1 MKEILTE
8 LLERYQHLSD
18 YAETKLGVIVAFNTA
33 IIIGVGSIIKDQE
46 KFIKYYLIF
55 AILMNCISIFFAFS
69 GLIAKKRNSHSS
81 TNKTETKNYYYY
93 KYVAQLNEHQ
103 FLENISKDYNLNQSN
118 SKQEQDL
125 SNQIVVLAR
134 NAERK
139 FYSFNIALKFTIVS
153 LITPIGLLIFNI
165 YKNPN
170 WL

>member
-1 MKEILTE
+1 MKEILSE
-8 LLERYQHLSD
+8 LLGRYQHLSD
-18 YAETKLGVIVAFNTA
+18 YAETKLGVIIAFNTA
-33 IIIGVGSIIKDQE
+33 FLIGIVSIMSDQE
-46 KFIKYYLIF
+46 KLINYYLIF
-55 AILMNCISIFFAFS
+55 VMLMNCFSLFFAFA
-69 GLIAKKRNSHSS
+69 GLIAKKRNTHVSKNNS
-81 TNKTETKNYYYY
+81 ETKNYYYY
-93 KYVAQLNEHQ
+93 KYVAQLHENE
-103 FLENISKDYNLNQSN
+103 FLENISRDYNLIQSN
-118 SKQEQDL
+118 SKLEQDL